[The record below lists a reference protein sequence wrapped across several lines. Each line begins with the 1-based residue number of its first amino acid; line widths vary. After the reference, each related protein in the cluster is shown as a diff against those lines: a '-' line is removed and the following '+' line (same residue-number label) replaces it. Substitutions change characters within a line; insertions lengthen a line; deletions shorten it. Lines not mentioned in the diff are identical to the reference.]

1 METWETVTMSRKE
14 APRVGLV
21 KAALAGQITNAHG
34 AHALGL
40 SLRQFRRLKA
50 RYRAEG
56 ARGLVH
62 RLRRRPSS
70 RAVAVEVRDRVA
82 ALVQTTYRDLNDC
95 HCTEKLRELAGLPLS
110 RSTA

>member
-56 ARGLVH
+56 ARGLVMVATFERFEAAH
-62 RLRRRPSS
+62 PLTEYYKKWVDELFGIV
-70 RAVAVEVRDRVA
+70 AVAFDATPSR
-82 ALVQTTYRDLNDC
+82 Q
-95 HCTEKLRELAGLPLS
+95 KLE
-110 RSTA
+110 